1 MSMKLYKRTWAEISL
16 DALEKNYR
24 AYRDSVSDKID
35 IMCVVKAFCYG
46 HSDRIVTP
54 FLQSELG
61 VKWFAVSNLDEA
73 IRLRKAGVTGN
84 ILILGYTSPDEAEE
98 LEEFDIIQAVV
109 SPEYA
114 RELSENAVGSVRC
127 HIAVDTGMTRI
138 GLRGTP
144 EEIADGICVIAAMDK
159 LKVEGAFTH
168 YAVAD
173 TLTDD
178 CIAYT
183 ERQAELLYAAADIA
197 RARGV
202 KLDTV
207 HSLNSAGGL
216 FRCDERSTLARLG
229 IILYGLKP
237 DYALDM
243 PIDIEPVMSLK
254 STVSQVKTVEAGVDI
269 SYGRTFTTPKE
280 MKIATVAC
288 GYADGYPRALSNIGD
303 VLIHGRRCRIVGRV
317 CMDQFMCDVSD
328 VPDVKAGDTV
338 TLIGFEGGERITAD
352 DIGQLTGTIGYE
364 IVCGISERVPR
375 AAVQDGEYT
384 GIFKL

>member
-1 MSMKLYKRTWAEISL
+1 MKLFKRTWADISL
-16 DALEKNYR
+16 DALKKNYE
-24 AYRDSVSDKID
+24 AYRSRIDSRTD

-46 HSDRIVTP
+46 HCDKAVAP
-54 FLQSELG
+54 FLQDELG
-61 VKWFAVSNLDEA
+61 VKWFAVSNVHEA

-84 ILILGYTSPDEAEE
+84 ILILGYTAPEETEE
-98 LEEFDIIQAVV
+98 LEEFDIIQAIM

-114 RELSENAVGSVRC
+114 RELSAAAVKGVRC

-144 EEIADGICVIAAMDK
+144 EQIAEGIEEIAAVPK
-159 LKVEGAFTH
+159 LRVEGAFTH

-173 TLTDD
+173 TLTPD

-183 ERQAELLYAAADIA
+183 ERQAELLFAAADIA
-197 RARGV
+197 RAKGV
-202 KLDTV
+202 KLETV

-216 FRCDERSTLARLG
+216 FRYDGRSALARLG

-243 PIDIEPVMSLK
+243 PIDIEPVMSLR
-254 STVSQVKTVEAGVDI
+254 STVSQVKTVEAGVDV
-269 SYGRTFTTPKE
+269 SYGRTFTTPSE

-303 VLIHGRRCRIVGRV
+303 VLIHGKRCKIIGRV
-317 CMDQFMCDVSD
+317 CMDQFMCDVTD
-328 VPDVKAGDTV
+328 IDGVKAGDTV
-338 TLIGFEGGERITAD
+338 TLIGSDGSERITAD
-352 DIGQLTGTIGYE
+352 DIGNLTGTIGYE

-375 AAVQDGEYT
+375 AIYKNGENIGVY
-384 GIFKL
+384 KL

>member
-1 MSMKLYKRTWAEISL
+1 MKLYKRTWAEISL
-16 DALEKNYR
+16 DALAKNFR
-24 AYRDSVSDKID
+24 AYRAKVDERIE

-46 HSDRIVTP
+46 HSDRAVTP
-54 FLQSELG
+54 FLQDELG
-61 VKWFAVSNLDEA
+61 AKWFAVSNVDEA
-73 IRLRKAGVTGN
+73 IRLRKAGITGN

-98 LEEFDIIQAVV
+98 LEQFDIIQAVM

-114 RELSENAVGSVRC
+114 RELSANAVSRVRC
-127 HIAVDTGMTRI
+127 HVAVDTGMTRI

-144 EEIADGICVIAAMDK
+144 GQIADGIAEIAAVDK
-159 LKVEGAFTH
+159 LAVEGAFTH

-183 ERQAELLYAAADIA
+183 EHQAELLFAAADIA
-197 RARGV
+197 RSRGV
-202 KLDTV
+202 KLETV

-216 FRCDERSTLARLG
+216 FRCDTRSALARLG

-269 SYGRTFTTPKE
+269 SYGRTFTTPHE

-288 GYADGYPRALSNIGD
+288 GYADGYPRALSNVGE
-303 VLIHGRRCRIVGRV
+303 VLINGKRCRIVGRV
-317 CMDQFMCDVSD
+317 CMDQFMCDVTEAGE
-328 VPDVKAGDTV
+328 VKAGDTV
-338 TLIGFEGGERITAD
+338 TLIGRDGDEIITAD

-375 AAVQDGEYT
+375 AAVRNGEYA

>member
-1 MSMKLYKRTWAEISL
+1 MKLFKRTWADISL
-16 DALEKNYR
+16 DALKKNFEGYR
-24 AYRDSVSDKID
+24 AHIDSRTD

-46 HSDRIVTP
+46 HCDKAVAP
-54 FLQSELG
+54 FLQDELG
-61 VKWFAVSNLDEA
+61 VKWFAVSNVHEA

-84 ILILGYTSPDEAEE
+84 ILILGYTAPEETEE
-98 LEEFDIIQAVV
+98 LEEFDIIQAIM

-114 RELSENAVGSVRC
+114 RELSEASVNGVRC

-144 EEIADGICVIAAMDK
+144 EQIADGIAEIAAVPK

-173 TLTDD
+173 TLTPD

-183 ERQAELLYAAADIA
+183 ERQAELLFAAADIA
-197 RARGV
+197 REKGV
-202 KLDTV
+202 KLETV

-216 FRCDERSTLARLG
+216 FRYDERSALARLG

-243 PIDIEPVMSLK
+243 PIEIEPVMSLR
-254 STVSQVKTVEAGVDI
+254 STVSQVKTVEAGVDV
-269 SYGRTFTTPKE
+269 SYGRTFTTPAE

-288 GYADGYPRALSNIGD
+288 GYADGYPRALSNIGE
-303 VLIHGRRCRIVGRV
+303 VIIHGKRCRIIGRV
-317 CMDQFMCDVSD
+317 CMDQFMCDVTD
-328 VPDVKAGDTV
+328 IDGVKAGDTV
-338 TLIGFEGGERITAD
+338 TLIGSDGGERITAD
-352 DIGQLTGTIGYE
+352 DIGNLTGTIGYE

-375 AAVQDGEYT
+375 AIYRNGENIGVY
-384 GIFKL
+384 KL